1 MESSVDKVYK
11 INYILKGEI
20 RFTALSKSVITFL

>member
-11 INYILKGEI
+11 ISCILEGEI
-20 RFTALSKSVITFL
+20 HLTALSKSAKGF